1 MSKRRYEV
9 QVTAISYTESDRLC
23 SPCGFYSSEGVPE
36 VVEAGFTPADP
47 DRPLALCLT
56 DGDAFLGTAATG
68 WSTYSN
74 FLESRVNVTG
84 P

>member
-9 QVTAISYTESDRLC
+9 QVTAISYAESEGISR
-23 SPCGFYSSEGVPE
+23 FYTSEGVPE
-36 VVEAGFTPADP
+36 VVEAGITAAVP
-47 DRPLALCLT
+47 DRPLTACLT
-56 DGDAFLGTAATG
+56 DADAFLGTAATG

-74 FLESRVNVTG
+74 FFESRVNVTG

>member
-9 QVTAISYTESDRLC
+9 QVTAISYAESEGIR
-23 SPCGFYSSEGVPE
+23 SSSRFYSSEGVPE
-36 VVEAGFTPADP
+36 VVEAGFTAAVP
-47 DRPLALCLT
+47 DRPLTACLT
-56 DGDAFLGTAATG
+56 DADAFLGTAATG